1 MAHTAT
7 SSTTSPS
14 FVVGAPGD
22 VVAVIG
28 DFSPGQRGMRRDA
41 ERVCTIVLNVCRK
54 CQA

>member
-1 MAHTAT
+1 MANTA
-7 SSTTSPS
+7 SSTPS